1 MIQFFPSKLQESL
14 TLLII
19 FQGADGKG
27 FDRLVDLCGSQKS
40 SVWEAA
46 LATLVNLSHLENLRP
61 ILGNAGAV
69 AAIIE
74 KVN

>member
-1 MIQFFPSKLQESL
+1 
-14 TLLII
+14 
-19 FQGADGKG
+19 
-27 FDRLVDLCGSQKS
+27 
-40 SVWEAA
+40 VWEAA

-74 KVN
+74 KVV